1 MGQIHACITNLM
13 EIVSCKEGFL
23 LDTFPNY
30 HLPVSP
36 QTSISPDSRSQSL
49 PAIIPSFCRG
59 AFIYSVIITL
69 DQIIPARHL
78 HSFISDWL
86 VIYMRHWI
94 CCWRPNSLFFCQTFV
109 NHSKKIISLWQKKMP
124 PKLQVFNFLFT
135 SPSYNFLNNSPPH
148 HLLNFLRL
156 FLTTSG
162 NVYSDF
168 PPKTQPWI
176 TEGQD
181 TMGLEGTAHIR
192 QLDFIHDFRIQQPF
206 SICQELKP
214 SYTAFELQIS
224 SLCSIYF
231 CLLSSESS
239 RSVYPYEHEK
249 QHGTAPCCT
258 WAGFIHAGPCAAP
271 CFMQTEAATP
281 FHLHQWS
288 SYSTE
293 VRMQEP
299 QIPTS
304 VCMTS
309 SSNPS
314 RHSTP
319 EHWLPSWANP
329 WAVSASLSSA
339 TSHISATSCF

>member
-206 SICQELKP
+206 SIC
-214 SYTAFELQIS
+214 
-224 SLCSIYF
+224 
-231 CLLSSESS
+231 
-239 RSVYPYEHEK
+239 R
-249 QHGTAPCCT
+249 
-258 WAGFIHAGPCAAP
+258 
-271 CFMQTEAATP
+271 
-281 FHLHQWS
+281 
-288 SYSTE
+288 
-293 VRMQEP
+293 
-299 QIPTS
+299 
-304 VCMTS
+304 
-309 SSNPS
+309 
-314 RHSTP
+314 
-319 EHWLPSWANP
+319 
-329 WAVSASLSSA
+329 SLSPPTQLLNYRYHHFAAFTFVYSHLNLA
-339 TSHISATSCF
+339 DQFTLTSMKSNMAQLPAALEQALSMQDPVQLPVSCKLKLLLLFTSISGPHIAQR